1 MGSSVGPKIPVD
13 GLKSSYD
20 FGNILSY
27 KTAGT
32 LTDIISSI
40 NLTLNNNPTIST
52 VLGNLVATFNGTTQT
67 ATSTSLF
74 GRSGAYP
81 RTLMAWVKPSSV
93 ANSAVLS
100 LGSDGTTTL
109 FEMAIYGTKI
119 TIIWG
124 NIIGSLTTSTQGT
137 TVMTAGNWYFMCAT
151 NAGGS
156 ASKTYLN
163 GVQEAATSIYTPNTS
178 NTILTVGQ
186 SGRAASI
193 GKFTGDI
200 SQAKL
205 YLRELSAAE
214 INKYTMRKKQGM
226 GYKKYFII

>member
-1 MGSSVGPKIPVD
+1 MGQHGGPKISVD
-13 GLKSSYD
+13 GLRSSYD

-27 KTAGT
+27 NASGSLK
-32 LTDIISSI
+32 DIISSFT
-40 NLTLNNNPTIST
+40 LTLNNSPTIST
-52 VLGNLVATFNGTTQT
+52 VLGSLVATFNGTTQT
-67 ATSTSLF
+67 ATSGSLF
-74 GRSGAYP
+74 GSSGAYP

-93 ANSAVLS
+93 ANSAILS
-100 LGSDGTTTL
+100 LGADGSVTL
-109 FEMAIYGTKI
+109 FEMCIYGTKI

-137 TVMTAGNWYFMCAT
+137 TVMAVGQWYFMCAT

-178 NTILTVGQ
+178 NTILTIGA
-186 SGRAASI
+186 SGRPSAI
-193 GKFTGDI
+193 NNFTGDI

-205 YLRELSAAE
+205 YLKELSATE
-214 INKYTMRKKQGM
+214 IKQIYDSQKSRYGL
-226 GYKKYFII
+226 